1 MRFLTWLFPLL
12 LLVATSTLSQSQLG
26 VQEQGRKVSVR
37 EGEGE
42 QLELGCTGNR
52 LWDYCRSALLML
64 LLLFSLVLLSYCTV
78 VIVAIVAVV
87 VAAAILVRA

>member
-1 MRFLTWLFPLL
+1 MFPLL

-78 VIVAIVAVV
+78 LVIVAIVAVV